1 MTIMEQFANPE
12 TIHSMSLGDQMIGST
27 ITMIMGIGTTFI
39 VLIIIWIFIAVLG
52 KTLDRTD
59 SKKESKAAESA
70 ATGAGPSGDYAKVE
84 AASDDSLVAVIAA
97 AIAAYTGGSPDRLVV
112 RKITRLCGEQTPWG
126 GSGLEERLET
136 RKM

>member
-12 TIHSMSLGDQMIGST
+12 TIHSMSFGDQMIGSL

-39 VLIIIWIFIAVLG
+39 VLIIIWGFIAILG
-52 KTLDRTD
+52 KSLERTD
-59 SKKESKAAESA
+59 KKKELKAAESA
-70 ATGAGPSGDYAKVE
+70 ATDAGPSGGYTKVE

-97 AIAAYTGGSPDRLVV
+97 AIAAYSGGSADRLVV

-126 GSGLEERLET
+126 VSGLEERLET